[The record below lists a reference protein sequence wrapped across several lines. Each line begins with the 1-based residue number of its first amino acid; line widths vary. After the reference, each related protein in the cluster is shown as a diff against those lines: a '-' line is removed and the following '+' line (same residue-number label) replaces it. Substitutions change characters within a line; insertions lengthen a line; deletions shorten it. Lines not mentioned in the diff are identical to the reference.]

1 MYLCFAI
8 VCHLIDLFPDY
19 FATFVSLAYRPF
31 AAILQHLELHL
42 ASECAT
48 TFPAVADNAVSAAL
62 KLVVRSTASASAAA
76 ALASASAASSSS
88 SALVIPNRA
97 TLLFALIARL
107 PLRSDAAE
115 NAACANALVAL
126 IEAQD
131 ADLLGGMMMQVP
143 RVAELLFSHAIALTS
158 TTSHGNADKEVDD
171 SALGG
176 ENASAAVFSSSTAA
190 ASAPASA
197 SSASAGAF
205 TFTFSG
211 GPFSMGSSSS
221 SSSSSAAVVSAP
233 TCADGWRFERRVAA
247 ALRALPDR
255 EAVARAL
262 AFAPAVAVHA
272 ARRAQLL

>member
-1 MYLCFAI
+1 
-8 VCHLIDLFPDY
+8 LIDLLPDY
-19 FATFVSLAYRPF
+19 FATFVSFAYRSL
-31 AAILQHLELHL
+31 AAILQHLESHL

-76 ALASASAASSSS
+76 ALASASAASSPS

-107 PLRSDAAE
+107 PLRSDTAE

-143 RVAELLFSHAIALTS
+143 RVAELLFSHAVALTS
-158 TTSHGNADKEVDD
+158 TTSHSNADKE
-171 SALGG
+171 AEGNAIGG
-176 ENASAAVFSSSTAA
+176 ENASAAVFSSPTAA
-190 ASAPASA
+190 ASA
-197 SSASAGAF
+197 SSSSSSAGAF

-211 GPFSMGSSSS
+211 GPFSMGSSLSSSS

-255 EAVARAL
+255 AAVARAL